1 MDQERFTDTRDAVL
15 SSQRERNGIG
25 TLGEKTLHAVLK
37 AYCEPSADSREIKI
51 GRYVADIVGENG
63 SIEIQTRDF
72 NHLRRKLEAFL
83 PCADVTVVYPIA
95 QTKFL
100 CWINEETGEVTAKRR
115 SPKIG
120 KPVDIFPELYKIK
133 PLLTD
138 PHLRFRILLL
148 EVTEYRYLNGWS
160 KDKKKGSSRCDRIPD
175 KWFSEIALDRPAD
188 YAVFLPDELP
198 VPFTSKDYAK
208 TVKRNGHLAQTAL
221 NVLNEVGAVK
231 RVGKTGNLYLY
242 KINTL
247 VLEE

>member
-1 MDQERFTDTRDAVL
+1 MDRERFTAAKNAVL
-15 SSQRERNGIG
+15 STERERNGIG

-51 GRYVADIVGENG
+51 GKYIADIVGENG
-63 SIEIQTRDF
+63 IIEIQTRDF
-72 NHLRRKLEAFL
+72 NHLRKKLEAFL
-83 PCADVTVVYPIA
+83 PCAEVTVVYPIV

-100 CWINEETGEVTAKRR
+100 CWINGETGEVTEKRR

-120 KPVDIFPELYKIK
+120 KPVDVFPELYKIK

-138 PHLRFRILLL
+138 PRLRFRLLFL

-175 KWFSEIALDRPAD
+175 KLLGEIALDRPAD

-208 TVKRNGHLAQTAL
+208 AAKRNVHLAQTAL

-242 KINTL
+242 EMRKFTS
-247 VLEE
+247 V